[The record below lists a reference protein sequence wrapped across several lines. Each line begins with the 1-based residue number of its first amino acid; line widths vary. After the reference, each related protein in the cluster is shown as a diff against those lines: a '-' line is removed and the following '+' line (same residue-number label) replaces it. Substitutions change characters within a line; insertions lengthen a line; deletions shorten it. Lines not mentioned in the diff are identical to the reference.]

1 MSATDIDDDKAAP
14 QSDTAFSPWLSQ
26 AAILVV
32 DDEPGMRNFLLRA
45 LTPRCARVEVAA
57 DTAAAARLLNASHFD
72 LVILDNIMSGRRGLE
87 WLDELRRDGFPTE
100 VILITA
106 FADLETAI
114 AALRAG
120 AADFVLKPFRTNQ
133 ILNAIARCLDRA
145 ELRRENFVLRRALP
159 RMSAEA
165 GRLVGRSPQ
174 IQQLREIVARVA
186 ALPTTVL
193 ITGESGTG
201 KEVTARALHDASRR
215 AGKPFVPVNCAA
227 IAPDIIESELFGH
240 VKGAFT
246 GAVADRPG
254 CFKAADGGVLLLD
267 EIGDMA
273 LEVQAKL
280 LRVLQEG
287 EVTPVGSH
295 CPQKVDVRVVAA
307 THRDLAQAVR
317 DGRFREDL
325 RYRLDVLSVRL
336 PPLRE
341 RLADIV
347 PLAEHF
353 LRLAAAPGPAKR
365 LSAEAARALLA
376 YDWPGNVRELR
387 NAMER
392 CHALQRGAVIAQV
405 ELPGAGSVGNAAE
418 GIGGLPADWYDG
430 TLPEAVERLEKLLLQ
445 HALAAAGGNRS
456 MAARQLG
463 IHRQLLYTKLAQY
476 GLE

>member
-1 MSATDIDDDKAAP
+1 MADLLIVDDDAAFADSLRETLESLGHAV
-14 QSDTAFSPWLSQ
+14 QTA
-26 AAILVV
+26 
-32 DDEPGMRNFLLRA
+32 PGGEEGLALLGAHR
-45 LTPRCARVEVAA
+45 
-57 DTAAAARLLNASHFD
+57 FD
-72 LVILDNIMSGRRGLE
+72 LVFLDHRMPGMDGLQTLAAMNARLARRPPVIVLTAHAGSAGTIEAMRLGAFDH
-87 WLDELRRDGFPTE
+87 LAKPISRDA
-100 VILITA
+100 VVDA
-106 FADLETAI
+106 
-114 AALRAG
+114 
-120 AADFVLKPFRTNQ
+120 V
-133 ILNAIARCLDRA
+133 
-145 ELRRENFVLRRALP
+145 RRALA
-159 RMSAEA
+159 SATPASAAPAPQPVADDGELIGVSEA
-165 GRLVGRSPQ
+165 MREVHKRIGLAAGSRAPVLV
-174 IQQLREIVARVA
+174 I
-186 ALPTTVL
+186 
-193 ITGESGTG
+193 GETGTG
-201 KEVTARALHDASRR
+201 KELVARALHRHSDR
-215 AGKPFVPVNCAA
+215 ADGPFVAVNCAA
-227 IAPDIIESELFGH
+227 IPKDLLESELFGH

-246 GAVADRPG
+246 GAVAERAG
-254 CFKAADGGVLLLD
+254 CFKAANGGVLLLD

-295 CPQKVDVRVVAA
+295 RVQKVDVRVVAA

-405 ELPGAGSVGNAAE
+405 ELPGAGSVGSAAE
-418 GIGGLPADWYDG
+418 GAGGLPADWYDG